1 MAEFDEDGA
10 RCVAEVPQDVDVR
23 TVVQAVQDA
32 YPGMEVVAQRERD
45 RPARTVQEFSA
56 ALESELTE
64 RQRSAMETAYYAG
77 FFEWPRDSSG
87 EDVADVLDVSAPTFH
102 QHLRVGERK
111 LLGTFL
117 DG

>member
-1 MAEFDEDGA
+1 M
-10 RCVAEVPQDVDVR
+10 
-23 TVVQAVQDA
+23 
-32 YPGMEVVAQRERD
+32 
-45 RPARTVQEFSA
+45 
-56 ALESELTE
+56 ESELTE